1 MTTSGMTAPG
11 AAAAWGKGGG
21 REGRGG
27 EVKGEGKGRGRGRGG
42 RGGYGIIAFVSSGG
56 GKVLDMPN
64 CLNTVTADAQT
75 HTNVQIRL
83 SIHSAPF
90 NTTLKGRG

>member
-11 AAAAWGKGGG
+11 AAAAWG
-21 REGRGG
+21 EGRG
-27 EVKGEGKGRGRGRGG
+27 RG

-56 GKVLDMPN
+56 GKVRDMPN

-83 SIHSAPF
+83 SIHWGGPPQH
-90 NTTLKGRG
+90 NIEGEGLN